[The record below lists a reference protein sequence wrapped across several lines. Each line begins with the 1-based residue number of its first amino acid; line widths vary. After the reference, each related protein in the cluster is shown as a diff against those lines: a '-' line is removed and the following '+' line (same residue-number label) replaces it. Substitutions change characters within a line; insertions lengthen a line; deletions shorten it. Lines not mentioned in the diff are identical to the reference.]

1 MIPSLEGPKKIL
13 ILSWKTTQDAIV
25 ITKDDQPEFFIPTPP
40 PPPSFIFYFLVLFFT
55 AINYKDSIPN
65 EQNKQKKE

>member
-25 ITKDDQPEFFIPTPP
+25 ITKDDQPEFFIP
-40 PPPSFIFYFLVLFFT
+40 PPSFIFYFLVLFFT